1 METNSMTKK
10 DFKEDLLP
18 KTNSAF
24 STRTLP
30 KRSQEQKIEQQEQLR
45 QDLHIK
51 YQKYF
56 QQWRDYD
63 MLLTILAMIGVIL
76 AVIEQESAGQH
87 YEKRNA
93 QEMREKSFI
102 RIIITI
108 TTMLAIVALLFRN
121 WLYVFWRDFNS
132 SKELQSKF
140 LELELQ
146 PYEQDGVNNVEVRRR
161 NRVLSIIRRRKKY
174 LNQTKETH
182 FVKWIKK
189 LFSKECIFEILILI
203 IHPFPYLEE
212 EYTFKI
218 LNMLGTK
225 DKMVDVKYML
235 SDFLFAYMFL
245 RFYFFIRTVTNF
257 SIYSELNSRRICSNN
272 GFAVG
277 TGFVLKANV
286 QKRPGSTVL
295 FISCI
300 SVMWLSYLL
309 RIFEKNLN
317 SFKHPSRYK
326 RFYLNI
332 FQFQDILSESRLNC
346 FRFYITA
353 MWCVVITMTTVGY
366 GDVFAVSPFGRV
378 ISIINALWGAFVI
391 SMLVAS
397 IGTVFDLNEQQK
409 KAIVEITNRKQ
420 AALSLKASLK
430 YFIAKKEYQKKIES
444 DEKIANNQF
453 YQSIQGESNYQEDYV
468 PSKQEIQVLK
478 DRMTQAA
485 EDMKNERA
493 TNQELLP
500 QDVEGENIELMLE
513 GQAIKAKSG
522 SNEQILHE
530 TEQDDYGNDIQ
541 VIKGIV
547 KEEFTEFTLNS
558 GAETQD
564 TLDGLTE
571 DEVMNFV
578 NQFEKEA
585 KKTVGAGVRDQ
596 FRRAEA
602 MKPLKERVNEAIA
615 YYENMAKAKKQQ
627 ANANSIQ

>member
-309 RIFEKNLN
+309 RIFEKIYYQ
-317 SFKHPSRYK
+317 SQGQIVFDS
-326 RFYLNI
+326 
-332 FQFQDILSESRLNC
+332 
-346 FRFYITA
+346 YITA

-430 YFIAKKEYQKKIES
+430 YFIAKKEYQKKVES

-453 YQSIQGESNYQEDYV
+453 YQSIQDESNYQEDYV

-500 QDVEGENIELMLE
+500 QDVEGENIEVIKEQILDLNDKFDFLVKLMLE